1 MLIVTIAAL
10 VMAAS
15 LGWFAYRLMQEEQ
28 RRSEAR
34 VALLASALDAAPAA
48 PSSWSTAEVPS
59 LAARQAMP
67 AASPMAA
74 ARAAVPAPH
83 AVNHTGVPEVVMLD
97 DDSRDIRRFASEAVP
112 GRPSTAPAAAV
123 VRSGEAPVPAAP
135 VRDAVMPLDA
145 PLHRQSTA
153 SLPLD
158 DVREAEGRRE
168 GLFADVPAARPG
180 DGRGVIAVI
189 ALLLVGVLAA
199 GYLWFGGSG
208 GSAPTA
214 MASSAPASAPAT
226 PVAAPGGV
234 PLELLSLAHE
244 RRGSTL
250 VVRGVVRNPVAGSTR
265 PGLAASVLLLDEA
278 GGFLRSGRA
287 ALPTAALAPGAET
300 RFAVELPSTSD
311 VRRYRVTFRGADGA
325 LVPHAD
331 KRQ

>member
-34 VALLASALDAAPAA
+34 VALLASALDAAPTA
-48 PSSWSTAEVPS
+48 PSSWSASDAPS
-59 LAARQAMP
+59 LTPRARTVAPPLAAPRSDVAD
-67 AASPMAA
+67 
-74 ARAAVPAPH
+74 ARPS
-83 AVNHTGVPEVVMLD
+83 NRIGVPQVVMLD
-97 DDSRDIRRFASEAVP
+97 DDSRDIRRFASEVP
-112 GRPSTAPAAAV
+112 ASRPPTTPAAAV
-123 VRSGEAPVPAAP
+123 VQAGEAPLPSAP
-135 VRDAVMPLDA
+135 VPQVPQPLDA
-145 PLHRQSTA
+145 PLLRQSTA
-153 SLPLD
+153 ALPLD
-158 DVREAEGRRE
+158 DVREAEVRSA

-180 DGRGVIAVI
+180 DGRGLMALI
-189 ALLLVGVLAA
+189 ALLIAGVVVV
-199 GYLWFGGSG
+199 GYLWFGRSDG
-208 GSAPTA
+208 GPEVAA
-214 MASSAPASAPAT
+214 ASSTPASVPAT
-226 PVAAPGGV
+226 PAAASGGV

-244 RRGSTL
+244 RRGQTL
-250 VVRGVVRNPVAGSTR
+250 VVRGVVRNPIAGSAR

-287 ALPTAALAPGAET
+287 TLSAAALAPGAET
-300 RFAVELPSTSD
+300 TFAVELPSTSD

>member
-48 PSSWSTAEVPS
+48 PSSWSSSEVPPVAAP
-59 LAARQAMP
+59 LATPLAPLTAARE
-67 AASPMAA
+67 A
-74 ARAAVPAPH
+74 ARAVS
-83 AVNHTGVPEVVMLD
+83 HTGVPEVVMLD
-97 DDSRDIRRFASEAVP
+97 DDSRDIRRFASEVAP
-112 GRPSTAPAAAV
+112 SRPTAAPAAVTRGSETQA
-123 VRSGEAPVPAAP
+123 PAAP
-135 VRDAVMPLDA
+135 VRDAVAPLDA
-145 PLHRQSTA
+145 PLHHQSAT
-153 SLPLD
+153 SLSFD
-158 DVREAEGRRE
+158 EVRAPEGRRD
-168 GLFADVPAARPG
+168 GLFADVPDARPG
-180 DGRGVIAVI
+180 DGRGVMAVI

-199 GYLWFGGSG
+199 GYLWFGGNEGNTS
-208 GSAPTA
+208 TA
-214 MASSAPASAPAT
+214 VSSTATTAPAA
-226 PVAAPGGV
+226 PVAAAGGV

-244 RRGSTL
+244 RRGNTL

-287 ALPTAALAPGAET
+287 TLSTAALAPGVET
-300 RFAVELPSTSD
+300 PFAVELPSTSD